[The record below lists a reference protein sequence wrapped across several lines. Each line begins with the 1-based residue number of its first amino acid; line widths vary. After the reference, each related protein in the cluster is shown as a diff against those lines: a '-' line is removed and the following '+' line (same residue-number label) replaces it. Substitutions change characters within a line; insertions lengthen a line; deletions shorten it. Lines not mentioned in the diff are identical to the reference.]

1 MRSSRL
7 LLALA
12 FLISIYDLVGQDLE
26 VRATGSGFAI
36 SKTGDVVT
44 NQHVVSDCSAVAVKI
59 DGSIERALV
68 IGTDSQKDLAL
79 LRIKRQFP
87 SPLNFRSDQRL
98 RLGESITVLGFPL
111 QGLLASSLSLTTGS
125 LSALAGLGD
134 DADMFQFTAPVQ
146 PGNSGG
152 PVLDQDGQVI
162 GVVQSKLSTAAAA
175 FLGDI
180 PQNVNFAIRGSVVR
194 SFLDSRAAHLAAAIE
209 STWIVLVLASSVP
222 TTVTLC
228 PANFSGASW
237 SLSV

>member
-111 QGLLASSLSLTTGS
+111 QGLLAVFSQPYHR
-125 LSALAGLGD
+125 LAECVGW
-134 DADMFQFTAPVQ
+134 PW
-146 PGNSGG
+146 
-152 PVLDQDGQVI
+152 
-162 GVVQSKLSTAAAA
+162 
-175 FLGDI
+175 
-180 PQNVNFAIRGSVVR
+180 RR
-194 SFLDSRAAHLAAAIE
+194 
-209 STWIVLVLASSVP
+209 
-222 TTVTLC
+222 C
-228 PANFSGASW
+228 
-237 SLSV
+237 

>member
-44 NQHVVSDCSAVAVKI
+44 NQHAVSDCSAVAVKI
-59 DGSIERALV
+59 GSIERALV

-87 SPLNFRSDQRL
+87 SPLNFRGDQRL

-194 SFLDSRAAHLAAAIE
+194 SFLDNRTAHLAAAIE

>member
-7 LLALA
+7 LLAFA

-44 NQHVVSDCSAVAVKI
+44 NQHAVSDCSAVAVKI

-87 SPLNFRSDQRL
+87 SPLNFRSDRL
-98 RLGESITVLGFPL
+98 RRATS
-111 QGLLASSLSLTTGS
+111 
-125 LSALAGLGD
+125 
-134 DADMFQFTAPVQ
+134 
-146 PGNSGG
+146 
-152 PVLDQDGQVI
+152 
-162 GVVQSKLSTAAAA
+162 
-175 FLGDI
+175 
-180 PQNVNFAIRGSVVR
+180 
-194 SFLDSRAAHLAAAIE
+194 AAHLAAAIE

>member
-1 MRSSRL
+1 M
-7 LLALA
+7 
-12 FLISIYDLVGQDLE
+12 
-26 VRATGSGFAI
+26 
-36 SKTGDVVT
+36 
-44 NQHVVSDCSAVAVKI
+44 
-59 DGSIERALV
+59 

-194 SFLDSRAAHLAAAIE
+194 SFLDNRTAHLAAAIE

-228 PANFSGASW
+228 PANFSGACW
-237 SLSV
+237 SLNV